1 MAKPT
6 KIHPVILS
14 GGAGTRLWPVSRAI
28 FPKQLMPLTGEQS
41 LLQETAARV
50 SDPARFAA
58 PLVICNEDH
67 RFMVAEQLQRAGLSK
82 AEIVL
87 EPAAR
92 NTAPATCAAAL
103 RLLEADPEAV
113 MMLLP
118 SDHFIADLEGFL
130 EAIDAAAVAAA
141 AGWLVTF
148 GIAPKRPETGYG
160 YIDRGPALAD
170 AARCHQVARFVEKPD
185 LATAEGYLAAGTFA
199 WNSGMFLFSAARLI
213 EEMERFEPEVLGA
226 CRRALADK
234 RHDLDFLRLGEAAFK
249 DSPSIS
255 IDYAVMER
263 ADRCAVVP
271 VDIGWTDVGSWTA
284 LWEISEQDEGRN
296 GLMGDVVAVDT
307 RDSYLRSEGP
317 LIATVGVEDL
327 VVVATSDAVL
337 VCPKDRAQDTKTIV
351 ARLDSKARDEHLHH
365 KKVFRPWGS
374 YEALDEGERFQ
385 VKRLIINPGD
395 SLSLQRHQHRAEHW
409 VVVQGTAEVTRD
421 SEIFTLTENQST
433 FIPLGAVHR
442 LKNPGKVPLHIVEV
456 QSGGYL
462 GEDDIERFEDNYG
475 RSGTTT

>member
-1 MAKPT
+1 MANPS

-67 RFMVAEQLQRAGLSK
+67 RFMVAEQLQRAGLSN
-82 AEIVL
+82 AEIML

-103 RLLEADPEAV
+103 RLLEADSEAV

-118 SDHFIADLEGFL
+118 SDHFIADLAGFL
-130 EAIDAAAVAAA
+130 EATDAAAVAAA

-148 GIAPKRPETGYG
+148 GITPKRPETGYG

-170 AARCHQVARFVEKPD
+170 AARCHEVARFVEKPD

-213 EEMERFEPEVLGA
+213 EEMARFAPEVLEA

-234 RHDLDFLRLGEAAFK
+234 RHDLDFLRLGETSFTE
-249 DSPSIS
+249 SPSIS
-255 IDYAVMER
+255 IDYAVMEK
-263 ADRCAVVP
+263 AERCAVVP

-284 LWEISEQDEGRN
+284 LWEISEQDESLN

-307 RDSYLRSEGP
+307 RGSYLRSEGP

-327 VVVATSDAVL
+327 VVVATTDAVL
-337 VCPKDRAQDTKTIV
+337 VCPKDRAQDTKKIV
-351 ARLDSKARDEHLHH
+351 ARLDSKARNEHLHH

-385 VKRLIINPGD
+385 VKRLIINPGA

-442 LKNPGKVPLHIVEV
+442 LRNPGRVPLHIVEV

-462 GEDDIERFEDNYG
+462 GEDDIERFDDNYG
-475 RSGTTT
+475 RTGTTA